1 MKYLIYAFLVI
12 MFLVLYLSASKYRL
26 HVKAVVMSVIFVFL
40 LLPQPV
46 KLGGVVL
53 SSRFYII
60 ILAGIEAVDEILIVF
75 KKRRNINRK

>member
-1 MKYLIYAFLVI
+1 
-12 MFLVLYLSASKYRL
+12 
-26 HVKAVVMSVIFVFL
+26 MSVIFIFL

-75 KKRRNINRK
+75 KKRRNLNRK